1 MTIELVQT
9 NWIEW
14 VESGRWTQ
22 AREAV
27 LPVSPLLV
35 DQALALAAD
44 PDVSIHHLVRVV
56 SKEQVLAS
64 RVLRLANSA
73 SNAPVRP
80 ITTITEATVRV
91 GTNAIRH
98 SLLAACITSRIE
110 AEAVYGSEGRA
121 LLDHSI
127 GTAYLAELIA
137 ENLGVDPHEALVC
150 GLLHDIGKLAIR
162 KLSVDSPGYRG
173 PAPTA
178 DQVERALIDRHPLV
192 GAQLLRAWQL
202 PDLLREPVL
211 YHHRPEL
218 AKFFSE
224 HTLVVYIANRLSH
237 RYGFG
242 CEPDVEVDFL
252 EDRWAV
258 ELDLDERWLAEV
270 DRRAPERFAAARS
283 LVG

>member
-98 SLLAACITSRIE
+98 SLLAA
-110 AEAVYGSEGRA
+110 
-121 LLDHSI
+121 
-127 GTAYLAELIA
+127 
-137 ENLGVDPHEALVC
+137 
-150 GLLHDIGKLAIR
+150 AIW
-162 KLSVDSPGYRG
+162 LS
-173 PAPTA
+173 
-178 DQVERALIDRHPLV
+178 
-192 GAQLLRAWQL
+192 
-202 PDLLREPVL
+202 
-211 YHHRPEL
+211 
-218 AKFFSE
+218 
-224 HTLVVYIANRLSH
+224 
-237 RYGFG
+237 
-242 CEPDVEVDFL
+242 
-252 EDRWAV
+252 
-258 ELDLDERWLAEV
+258 
-270 DRRAPERFAAARS
+270 
-283 LVG
+283 